1 MRFLMAVL
9 ALPLVAGGLQ
19 AALLEVSAQ
28 WLETNTVA
36 VHAGDTLRVTGDPA
50 HPQANLAHV
59 DWQGGSLHLRNC
71 RLEATAMRM
80 PGGLPLVAG
89 PGQHLLLEDTWIQ
102 GVPQALL
109 LAGGEVEVRGS
120 TLAATESNIRS
131 SHPDSRLTLRN
142 VNLCASATGL
152 ELDSVDTV
160 LIEGALFLTN
170 GTGLRIGAGNQVTLR
185 NCLFQG
191 NEWGIQIAANAV
203 PPVLA
208 DSVDL
213 VDSRYALIQNLSLQP
228 IDLANAH
235 LDEPALVTGLWLRT
249 GLDPGAPAHPLQAA
263 DGPYVD
269 DDDLVEM
276 ETPLTSYT
284 TDDLPCNISK
294 YSVYRSFS
302 GYQGFQKFDELEA
315 GEVLSFSYNASGE
328 VYYKITSHIG
338 DWNFSGGDH
347 E

>member
-1 MRFLMAVL
+1 MRSLMAVL
-9 ALPLVAGGLQ
+9 VLPFLAGGLQ
-19 AALLEVSAQ
+19 AALLEVSTH
-28 WLETNTVA
+28 WLETNTVT
-36 VHAGDTLRVTGDPA
+36 VQAGDTLRVTGDSVQ
-50 HPQANLAHV
+50 PQANLAHV
-59 DWQGGSLHLRNC
+59 DWQGGSLQLRSC
-71 RLEATAMRM
+71 RLEATAERM

-102 GVPQALL
+102 GVPQAVL

-131 SHPDSRLTLRN
+131 QHPESRLTLYD

-185 NCLFQG
+185 DCLFQG
-191 NEWGIQIAANAV
+191 NEWGIQIAADAV

-228 IDLANAH
+228 IDLADAH
-235 LDEPALVTGLWLRT
+235 LDEPALVTGPWIRT
-249 GLDPGAPAHPLQAA
+249 GVDPGEAVHPLKATSTPVIIA
-263 DGPYVD
+263 
-269 DDDLVEM
+269 DDDLI
-276 ETPLTSYT
+276 
-284 TDDLPCNISK
+284 DDL
-294 YSVYRSFS
+294 
-302 GYQGFQKFDELEA
+302 
-315 GEVLSFSYNASGE
+315 EVLSSFVTADGLPCIPSSLWVYKSPHPYVEFYIHKKTIGVTAGISYNTDGVGFYRA
-328 VYYKITSHIG
+328 TSQLG
-338 DWNFSGGDH
+338 DW
-347 E
+347 EVQ

>member
-1 MRFLMAVL
+1 MRSLMAVL
-9 ALPLVAGGLQ
+9 VLPFLAGGLQ
-19 AALLEVSAQ
+19 AALLEVSTH
-28 WLETNTVA
+28 WLETNTVT
-36 VHAGDTLRVTGDPA
+36 VQAGDTLRVTGDSVQ
-50 HPQANLAHV
+50 PQANLAHV
-59 DWQGGSLHLRNC
+59 DWQGGSLQLRSC
-71 RLEATAMRM
+71 RLEGTAERM

-102 GVPQALL
+102 GVPQAVL

-131 SHPDSRLTLRN
+131 QHPESRLTLRG

-185 NCLFQG
+185 DCLFQG
-191 NEWGIQIAANAV
+191 NEWGIQIAADAV

-235 LDEPALVTGLWLRT
+235 LDEPAMVTGPWVRT
-249 GLDPGAPAHPLQAA
+249 GVDPGAAVHPLKAA

-269 DDDLVEM
+269 DDDLVEI
-276 ETPLTSYT
+276 ETPLTSFT
-284 TDDLPCNISK
+284 TEGLPCIISK
-294 YSVYRSFS
+294 YSVYMSLNAYHGFS
-302 GYQGFQKFDELEA
+302 VIE
-315 GEVLSFSYNASGE
+315 EVGPGDDLIFSYNVGGG
-328 VYYKITSHIG
+328 VYYRITSHIG
-338 DWNFSGGDH
+338 DWIVSGGDY